1 MSCVPQG
8 TQMLRMAPTGYPG
21 TRNVNNEL
29 AKQMVNQSLV
39 SNTKAFFF
47 RLLATGFLE
56 SDVLYTQAKHYF
68 KI

>member
-1 MSCVPQG
+1 MSCVPLG

-39 SNTKAFFF
+39 SNTKAFF
-47 RLLATGFLE
+47 L
-56 SDVLYTQAKHYF
+56 DY
-68 KI
+68 